1 MKNKTS
7 LALME
12 QAIMILVFALAA
24 ALCLRAFVWADITSA
39 RNTDREQA
47 LTQVQTAAELLK
59 HYTGDRDAVSQAL
72 VGSVQDVYY
81 DEQWNPVPGEG
92 AWKLVITPLSGQ
104 PPFLGS
110 ADVAITDS
118 TDQILAQLQICW
130 QEVAP

>member
-24 ALCLRAFVWADITSA
+24 ALCLQAFVWADTTSA
-39 RNTDREQA
+39 RNTDRAQA

-59 HYTGDRDAVSQAL
+59 HYAGDQDAVSQAL
-72 VGSVQDVYY
+72 VGSAQAVYY
-81 DEQWNPVPGEG
+81 DEQWNPVPGDG
-92 AWKLVITPLSGQ
+92 ARKLVITPLNGQ

-118 TDQILAQLQICW
+118 SGQILAQLQICW
-130 QEVAP
+130 QEVAQ